1 MPSDR
6 FPGRAKVTFGWL
18 NSVPISQAAIA
29 ISGAYG
35 EKLDSDQ
42 NTVLIQPDA
51 NPGDCYHWYSK
62 QKSPANQGAV
72 TKIVVEGLWPD
83 HEYCFYAVY
92 QPRAVPPDAT
102 EPGADQAS
110 DGEKL
115 SYGWSSN
122 ISCFTVT
129 WKDSWG
135 TPADPPT

>member
-1 MPSDR
+1 MVLSSLDPNKLTQLIALRDTLR
-6 FPGRAKVTFGWL
+6 TNGQLTKPPLPPAPTPGR
-18 NSVPISQAAIA
+18 
-29 ISGAYG
+29 
-35 EKLDSDQ
+35 
-42 NTVLIQPDA
+42 
-51 NPGDCYHWYSK
+51 
-62 QKSPANQGAV
+62 
-72 TKIVVEGLWPD
+72 TK
-83 HEYCFYAVY
+83 HTRYCFYAVY

-115 SYGWSSN
+115 SYGWSKPSN